1 MAERLRVYATRSLPG
16 SGLERVAEVAE
27 LEVWPKPGGPP
38 PAELAR
44 GAAAAEGLLCLLT
57 DRVDEGLIRACPRL
71 RVISSCSVGVD
82 HIDLAA
88 AAARGIPVGHTPGVL
103 TETTADLA
111 FALLLAGARRLGEAE
126 RWLRA
131 GRWTTALRWEPDSF
145 LGRDLHG
152 ATLGIVG
159 LGAIGLAVARRA
171 AGFGMRML
179 GWSRHPKP
187 EAAALGV
194 QEVDLSR
201 LLRESDFVSLHVAL
215 APDTRH
221 LIDAEALSA
230 MKPSALLVNTARGEV
245 VDEAALVEALRSGA
259 IGGAALDVYAAEPLA
274 PSSPLLG
281 LENVT
286 LLPHLGSA
294 SVATRTRM
302 ADLAVDNLL
311 AGLFGRPLVHCVS
324 PQIHG
329 HP

>member
-1 MAERLRVYATRSLPG
+1 MTDRPQVYVTRKLPG
-16 SGLERVAEVAE
+16 PGLARLAEVAE
-27 LEVWPKPGGPP
+27 LEVWPEPGGPP
-38 PAELAR
+38 QAELAR
-44 GAAAAEGLLCLLT
+44 RAAAADGLLCLLT
-57 DRVDEGLIRACPRL
+57 DRVDGALIRACPRL
-71 RVISSCSVGVD
+71 RVISSCSVGLD

-131 GRWTTALRWEPDSF
+131 GAWTPDLRWEPDLF

-171 AGFGMRML
+171 AGFGMRIL
-179 GWSRHPKP
+179 GWSRRSKP
-187 EAAALGV
+187 EAAALGI
-194 QEVDLSR
+194 QEVELR
-201 LLRESDFVSLHVAL
+201 NLLRESDFVSLHVAL
-215 APDTRH
+215 APETRH
-221 LIDAEALSA
+221 LIDAPALAA
-230 MKPSALLVNTARGEV
+230 MKPTALLVNTARGDV
-245 VDEAALVEALRSGA
+245 VDEAALIQALRSGG

-274 PSSPLLG
+274 PSSPLLRM
-281 LENVT
+281 ERVT

-311 AGLFGRPLVHCVS
+311 AGLAGRPLVHCAKAEV
-324 PQIHG
+324 HG
-329 HP
+329 NP

>member
-1 MAERLRVYATRSLPG
+1 M
-16 SGLERVAEVAE
+16 
-27 LEVWPKPGGPP
+27 
-38 PAELAR
+38 
-44 GAAAAEGLLCLLT
+44 
-57 DRVDEGLIRACPRL
+57 
-71 RVISSCSVGVD
+71 GVD

-126 RWLRA
+126 RWLRD
-131 GRWTTALRWEPDSF
+131 GRWTEALRWEPDSF

-171 AGFGMRML
+171 AGFGMRIL
-179 GWSRHPKP
+179 GWSRRSKP
-187 EAAALGV
+187 EAGAQGI
-194 QEVDLSR
+194 QQVDLDL

-215 APDTRH
+215 APETRH
-221 LIDAEALSA
+221 LIDAAALAA
-230 MKPSALLVNTARGEV
+230 MKPTVLLVNTARGEV

-274 PSSPLLG
+274 PSSPLLE
-281 LENVT
+281 LDNVT

-302 ADLAVDNLL
+302 ADLAVENLL
-311 AGLFGRPLVHCVS
+311 AGLAGRPLVHSVNL
-324 PQIHG
+324 QVHG
-329 HP
+329 HS